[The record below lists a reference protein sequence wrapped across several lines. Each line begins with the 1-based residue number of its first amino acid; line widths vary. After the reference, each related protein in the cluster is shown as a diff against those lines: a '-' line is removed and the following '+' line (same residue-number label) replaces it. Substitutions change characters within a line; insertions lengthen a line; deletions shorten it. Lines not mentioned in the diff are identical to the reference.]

1 MGSMRKQFSKE
12 FKAKVALEAL
22 KGLKTT
28 AELSSDFG
36 VHVTQINQWKKE
48 LKEGLPNVFAGK
60 KTAEKKQQEKMTDD
74 LYKRIGQLEMDNN
87 WLKKKL
93 CI

>member
-1 MGSMRKQFSKE
+1 MGSMRMKFGKE
-12 FKAKVALEAL
+12 FKAKVAFEAL

-28 AELSSDFG
+28 AELASEFG
-36 VHVTQINQWKKE
+36 VHTTQINQWKKE
-48 LKEGLPNVFAGK
+48 LKEGLPTVFEGK
-60 KTAEKKQQEKMTDD
+60 KTAEEKQQERIVDD

-93 CI
+93 HL

>member
-1 MGSMRKQFSKE
+1 MGSMRKKFGKE

-28 AELSSDFG
+28 AELASEYG
-36 VHVTQINQWKKE
+36 VHTTQINQWKKE
-48 LKEGLPNVFAGK
+48 LKESLPNVFARGK
-60 KTAEKKQQEKMTDD
+60 SAEEKDQEKLVDE
-74 LYKRIGQLEMDNN
+74 LYKRIGQLEMDCN

-93 CI
+93 HL